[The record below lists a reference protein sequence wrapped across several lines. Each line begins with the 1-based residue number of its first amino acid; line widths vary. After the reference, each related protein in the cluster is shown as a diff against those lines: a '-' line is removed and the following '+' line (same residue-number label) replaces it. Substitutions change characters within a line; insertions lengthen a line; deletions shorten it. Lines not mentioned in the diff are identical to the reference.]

1 MSDLH
6 LNGFGVNPIVLG
18 VRADEFHVDGLEAIC
33 HRDHQAI
40 FIALNI
46 EDDPAILQNAG
57 ATVLRLDGRWLIAPQ
72 TGASVGNAPEPLSA
86 CTMVR
91 PAFDACQIP
100 ALLCA
105 QPWLRAVVGGAERQG
120 RGLPPGERCHGCY
133 KNSHH

>member
-46 EDDPAILQNAG
+46 EDDRRFFRMLALRYCALMAAG
-57 ATVLRLDGRWLIAPQ
+57 
-72 TGASVGNAPEPLSA
+72 
-86 CTMVR
+86 
-91 PAFDACQIP
+91 
-100 ALLCA
+100 
-105 QPWLRAVVGGAERQG
+105 
-120 RGLPPGERCHGCY
+120 
-133 KNSHH
+133 